1 MMRRAWGPLLGL
13 CLTALGQVVA
23 SAASPPLPA
32 SNPIR
37 LNQTGLLADAPQR
50 ALVPDAATAPLPW
63 QLRDSKGQILA
74 TGETQP
80 LGQDAASGQKLHL
93 VDFTGKAQS
102 GDGFTLQVGNAT
114 SRPFSIGKGPYAAL
128 KRDALAYFYHNRAG
142 IPIEARFVGAS
153 WARPAGHER
162 EIAPCFDGMDN
173 HGNRWPGCPHRLDV
187 TGGWYDA
194 GDHGK
199 YVVNGGIAVW
209 TLLNLYERQAVH
221 HIASAFPDGTAAIP
235 EAGNG
240 VNDLL
245 DEARWEMEF
254 MLAMQVPDNT
264 RMGLPLGQQKGDG
277 KLIFTDTDI
286 SGMAHHKVAD
296 ERWTG
301 LPLPPHLDKE
311 RRFLY
316 PPSTAATLNLAAT
329 AAQAARIWQKLDPAF
344 AERCLTAARRAWAAA
359 VRVPD
364 AYAIGDFN
372 GSGGYGDPDV
382 SDEFFW
388 AAAELLATTGE
399 RSFADA
405 LRHSPHFQDRLARE
419 PGWGSTA
426 TLGLLSLSL
435 HEGDLPA
442 SDQQMVKSTILA
454 GADQFL
460 KDGAGSG
467 YRQPLAATS
476 YGWGSNGMLLNRAIV
491 LAYAFDTTK
500 ELRYREAIVDVGDY
514 LLGRNPLDQSYI
526 SGYGARPMRHP
537 HHRFWAHVLDQ
548 SLPPPPPG
556 VLSGGPNGNST
567 GDKAME
573 RLGGSCA
580 PQACWLDAIDLFTLN
595 EVTVNWNA
603 PLVWVAAWLDEGR

>member
-1 MMRRAWGPLLGL
+1 MVRRACHLLLGL
-13 CLTALGQVVA
+13 GLSVLGPNIATAGQA
-23 SAASPPLPA
+23 SLPA
-32 SNPIR
+32 PNPIR
-37 LNQTGLLADAPQR
+37 LNQAGLLGDAPQR
-50 ALVPDAATAPLPW
+50 ALLPSAQTAPLPW
-63 QLRDSKGQILA
+63 QLRDGSGQIVA
-74 TGETQP
+74 TGKTQP
-80 LGQDAASGQKLHL
+80 LGHDAAAGQNLHL
-93 VDFTGKAQS
+93 VDFTGNAQS
-102 GDGFTLQVGNAT
+102 GDGFTLQVGNAI
-114 SRPFSIGKGPYAAL
+114 SRPFSIGKGPYDAL

-142 IPIEARFVGAS
+142 IPIEARFVGAT
-153 WARPAGHER
+153 WARPAGHEK
-162 EIAPCFDGMDN
+162 EIAPCFAGTDN
-173 HGNRWPGCPHRLDV
+173 HGNRWPACRHQLDV

-199 YVVNGGIAVW
+199 YVVNGGISLW
-209 TLLNLYERQAVH
+209 TLLNLYERQAARG
-221 HIASAFPDGTAAIP
+221 IGPAFPDGAASIP

-245 DEARWEMEF
+245 DEARWEIAF
-254 MLAMQVPDNT
+254 MLSMQVPEGT
-264 RMGLPLGQQKGDG
+264 RMGLPLGRQKGDG
-277 KLIFTDTDI
+277 RLVFTEVDV

-296 ERWTG
+296 EHWTK
-301 LPLPPHLDKE
+301 LPMPPHLDKE

-329 AAQAARIWQKLDPAF
+329 AAQAARIWRKLDPAF
-344 AERCLTAARRAWAAA
+344 ADRCLTAARRAWVAAL
-359 VRVPD
+359 RVPD

-388 AAAELLATTGE
+388 AATELLATTQE
-399 RSFADA
+399 PAFADA
-405 LRHSPHFQDRLARE
+405 LHRSPHFSDKVARE

-435 HEGDLPA
+435 NDGALPA
-442 SDQQMVKSTILA
+442 TEARRVKEIILA

-460 KDGAGSG
+460 TDGTGSG
-467 YRQPLAATS
+467 YRQPLAANK
-476 YGWGSNGMLLNRAIV
+476 YEWGSNSTLLNRAIV
-491 LAYAFDTTK
+491 LAYAFDQTN
-500 ELRYREAIVDVGDY
+500 EPRFRDAVADVGDY

-537 HHRFWAHVLDQ
+537 HHRFWAQLLDP

-556 VLSGGPNGNST
+556 VLSGGPNGDP
-567 GDKAME
+567 GDVAMQ

-580 PQACWLDAIDLFTLN
+580 PQTCWLDAIDLFTLN
-595 EVTVNWNA
+595 EVTINWNA